1 MFFLVCFDIV
11 DNKTRYRV
19 VKILKGYGV
28 RAQKSVF
35 ECANMTEHGFIKMK
49 SRLDDVID
57 HSEDTIR
64 FYPLCRTCIKNF
76 EFSGTGMLPYTKP
89 YSIS

>member
-35 ECANMTEHGFIKMK
+35 ECANLTEHRFMKMK
-49 SRLDDVID
+49 SDID
-57 HSEDTIR
+57 ALIDYSEDTIR
-64 FYPLCRTCIKNF
+64 FYPLCKACVKSF
-76 EFSGTGMLPYTKP
+76 EFSGIGTKP
-89 YSIS
+89 YIKKYAVA